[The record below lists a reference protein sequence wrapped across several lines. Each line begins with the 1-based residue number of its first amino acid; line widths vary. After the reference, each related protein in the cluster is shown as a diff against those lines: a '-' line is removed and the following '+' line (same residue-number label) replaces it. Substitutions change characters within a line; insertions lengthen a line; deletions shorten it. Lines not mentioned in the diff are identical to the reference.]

1 MGERTEL
8 QIPRTARAMKELADS
23 DIKEFLEN
31 SPLYVWREFR
41 KPKIDRVSLWIK
53 EIDSFCETCGQSR
66 PFQDLRSRGT
76 AAGMAAAL
84 ARFSDTIPPDSRS
97 RGDSI
102 GSADL
107 YLKAGI
113 SHFEFTCV
121 SCKKETREYHVEQIV
136 NKETIQLQKY
146 GERPRKRLARDPVLQ
161 RFLKDDLDNYEKAV
175 DCLSNGYGVAA
186 FAYFRRVVE
195 NNINGLLDLV
205 QEDAQS
211 SGADS
216 EVVAALAELRGN
228 PPMKKKIKIA
238 NHALPAYLN
247 PDGLNPLGRL
257 YEVLSEAVHNF
268 PEEEC
273 LSKAKETSDCLAY
286 LVSEL
291 ASRKKNRTR
300 FKNMVGG
307 L

>member
-1 MGERTEL
+1 MSERTEL
-8 QIPRTARAMKELADS
+8 KIRRTTQTMKQLADS

-31 SPLYVWREFR
+31 APLYVWREFR
-41 KPKIDRVSLWIK
+41 KPAPNRESLWIR
-53 EIDSFCETCGQSR
+53 EIDAFCETCGQPR
-66 PFQDLRSRGT
+66 PFQDLSA

-97 RGDSI
+97 RGGSI

-107 YLKAGI
+107 YLKTGL

-121 SCKKETREYHVEQIV
+121 SCGRSKREYHVEQIV
-136 NKETIQLQKY
+136 DRETIRFQKY
-146 GERPRKRLARDPVLQ
+146 GERPRKRLERNPALQ

-175 DCLSNGYGVAA
+175 VCLSNGYGVAA

-195 NNINGLLDLV
+195 NNINRLLDLV

-211 SGADS
+211 SSADAQ
-216 EVVAALAELRGN
+216 VTAALAELRN
-228 PPMKKKIKIA
+228 DSPMKEKIKIA

-257 YEVLSEAVHNF
+257 YQVLSEAVHNF

-273 LSKAKETSDCLAY
+273 LSKAKATSDCLAY

-291 ASRKKNRTR
+291 ASRKENRTR
-300 FKNMVGG
+300 FKSTVGR

>member
-1 MGERTEL
+1 
-8 QIPRTARAMKELADS
+8 MKQLDDS

-31 SPLYVWREFR
+31 SPLYVWREFSR
-41 KPKIDRVSLWIK
+41 PSVNRRSLWIR
-53 EIDSFCETCGQSR
+53 EIDAFCETCRQPR
-66 PFQDLRSRGT
+66 PFQEKENPLASLERFGNAIPVTGRG
-76 AAGMAAAL
+76 G
-84 ARFSDTIPPDSRS
+84 
-97 RGDSI
+97 SI

-107 YLKAGI
+107 YLETGL

-121 SCKKETREYHVEQIV
+121 SCGRSKREYHVEQIV
-136 NKETIQLQKY
+136 DEKTIRLQKY

-161 RFLKDDLDNYEKAV
+161 RFLNDDLDNYEKAV
-175 DCLSNGYGVAA
+175 DCLSDGYGVAA

-211 SGADS
+211 SGADP
-216 EVVAALAELRGN
+216 EVVAALAELRKN
-228 PPMKKKIKIA
+228 SPMNKKIRIA
-238 NHALPAYLN
+238 NRALPEHLKL
-247 PDGLNPLGRL
+247 DGQNPLAKL
-257 YEVLSEAVHNF
+257 YQVLSEGVHRL

-273 LSKAKETSDCLAY
+273 LNKAKATSECLAY